1 MSQRRPASRPAPA
14 TAPAVSQAPAAPP
27 TWLRWVILALA
38 ALALMAMFSDEMGDA
53 DTWIHLR
60 TGQWMWENHKLP
72 IPDPFAWT
80 TYLGKPVYPSEAA
93 TRDLNLKHEWLGQ
106 VIVYLVYA
114 TAGVPGMVLFRALC
128 VSGFCA
134 IVGWVVYRRTREF
147 YPAIAAAFLA
157 ATLARYIAVD
167 RPYVITYLLLALTL
181 AILERRRWLWLL
193 PPIFVFWANVHG
205 GFFMGWVLLGAYC
218 GEALIQRLRRQPP
231 ADERTLWAVSIVSIL
246 ASGLNPAFFG
256 VIPGMFAYRQSFM
269 QNTLREWHP
278 PALFG
283 LSWFSALLLGA
294 AAVMLWA
301 RARVRPA
308 DWLMYLVF
316 AILSLMALRN
326 IIFIG
331 LIAPVVIF
339 SYLPSYQRLIKPAA
353 EYAVALL
360 LGIGIFAK
368 VASGSAFQLHAADWK
383 FPRGAVRFLHD
394 HNISAPMF
402 NLYEWGGYLMWA
414 AWPQEK
420 TFVDGRALNESVF
433 RDYLRIGLNF
443 RDAQELLDKYGVQ
456 VILLEG
462 FEYSRGTVYMLGPAL
477 SDPAQTRWKLVFQDK
492 AAMLFMRQPP
502 PGVQPLDPREVFAS
516 LEAQCT
522 EYVQHVPQQPRC
534 ARGLGDLY
542 ARLGHLDSSRQ
553 WLEFYMSRNTDP
565 DPDIDRLYQQIR
577 SGTFHAPAQR

>member
-1 MSQRRPASRPAPA
+1 MSQRPASRPAPA
-14 TAPAVSQAPAAPP
+14 TAPVVSQAQAAPP
-27 TWLRWVILALA
+27 AWLRWVILALA
-38 ALALMAMFSDEMGDA
+38 ALALMAMFSGEMGDA

-80 TYLGKPVYPSEAA
+80 TYLGKPVYPEEAA

-114 TAGVPGMVLFRALC
+114 AGGFPGMVLFRALC
-128 VSGFCA
+128 VAGFCA
-134 IVGWVVYRRTREF
+134 IVGWVVYGRTREF

-157 ATLARYIAVD
+157 ATLARHIAVD
-167 RPYVITYLLLALTL
+167 RPFVITYLLLALTL

-218 GEALIQRLRRQPP
+218 GEALIQRLRQQPP

-256 VIPGMFAYRQSFM
+256 VIPGMLAYRQSFM

-278 PALFG
+278 PALFAP
-283 LSWFSALLLGA
+283 SWFSALLLGA
-294 AAVMLWA
+294 AVVMLWA
-301 RARVRPA
+301 RPRVRPA

-339 SYLPSYQRLIKPAA
+339 SYLPSYQRLVKPAT
-353 EYAVALL
+353 EYAIALL
-360 LGIGIFAK
+360 LGIGIIAK
-368 VASGSAFQLHAADWK
+368 VASGSAFQFHVADWK
-383 FPRGAVRFLHD
+383 FPKGAVRFLHD

-433 RDYLRIGLNF
+433 RDYLRIALNF

-462 FEYSRGTVYMLGPAL
+462 FEYSRGTVYMLGAAL

-502 PGVQPLDPREVFAS
+502 PGVQSLDPREVFAS
-516 LEAQCT
+516 LEAQCR

-542 ARLGHLDSSRQ
+542 ARLGDLNQSRQ

-577 SGTFHAPAQR
+577 SGTFHAPPQR